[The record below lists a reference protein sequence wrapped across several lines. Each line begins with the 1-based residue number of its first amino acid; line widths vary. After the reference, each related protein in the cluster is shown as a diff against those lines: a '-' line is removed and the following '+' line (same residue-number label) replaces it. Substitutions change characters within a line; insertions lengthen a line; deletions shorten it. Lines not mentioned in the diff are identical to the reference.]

1 MSVGSWLM
9 PRRDD
14 ALLAAAMVVVS
25 QVEVWVYGV
34 AGGSW
39 QAAAALGLAAAA
51 MLYRQHQPVVSVAVV
66 SLGLTLCA
74 QYAGEPFSVTSVVTF
89 LTAMFSV
96 GAMPQRRWALVAL
109 AVALVISAFAVHPWT
124 LNNYLGISLSSIGV
138 PWLLGALWLRRKI
151 ATETERR
158 QREAAEQAVAAER
171 IRLAQ
176 DLHDV
181 VSHNVGMIAVQAGAA
196 DVTLG
201 KDADATRE
209 SLRAIE
215 TGARDTLLELR
226 QLLGLL
232 RDDDPDPRASRPT
245 ISDLPELFAPLDQ
258 AGVEISLVSTGVP
271 TALSREVELTAFRI
285 VQEALTN
292 VVKHAGPC
300 RVSITLR
307 HTDGALRV
315 EVADD
320 GRASS
325 SAAQGEGFG
334 LTGIRERVSALG
346 GTVTAGPRIGG
357 GFVVDALL
365 PLAAT

>member
-14 ALLAAAMVVVS
+14 ALLAAAVVVVS
-25 QVEVWVYGV
+25 QIEVWVYGV

-39 QAAAALGLAAAA
+39 QAAVTLGLAAAA
-51 MLYRQHQPVVSVAVV
+51 MLYRGRHPVLTVAVIA
-66 SLGLTLCA
+66 LGLCLCA
-74 QYAGEPFSVTSVVTF
+74 EYAGEPFSVTSVVTF

-96 GAMPQRRWALVAL
+96 GAMPQRRTALVTL
-109 AVALVISAFAVHPWT
+109 VLALVLSAFAVEPWT

-151 ATETERR
+151 AREAERR

-196 DVTLG
+196 DVTLD

-215 TGARDTLLELR
+215 AGARDTLMELR

-232 RDDDPDPRASRPT
+232 RDDDPDPRTTRPT
-245 ISDLPELFAPLDQ
+245 IAALPDLFAPLDQ
-258 AGVEISLVSTGVP
+258 AGVEISWEATGVP
-271 TALSREVELTAFRI
+271 TAVSGEVELTAFRI

-307 HTDGALRV
+307 HSAEALRV
-315 EVADD
+315 EVADN
-320 GRASS
+320 GRACS